1 MRATDSFKT
10 LQISFSKHQNAELS
24 ATMSA
29 YMRHQF
35 HFLGIPKPKRSKLEK
50 FILLSSKTWRI
61 RSIHKICNML
71 WSCKSR
77 EYQYTALELLWINRK
92 QWNSDTLECLESFI
106 LHKSWWDTVD
116 ILASK
121 LIGWYMLQQPK
132 AAVLARHKL
141 WLASNNIWLQR
152 TSLIFQLKYK
162 DKTDF
167 LLLKTTINTLK
178 DHPDFFIQKAIGWSL
193 RQYAKTYPNIV
204 LAYCKSIKL
213 NGLAKREA
221 LKHIY

>member
-1 MRATDSFKT
+1 MRATDSYKT
-10 LQISFSKHQNAELS
+10 LQRTFLKHQNAEL
-24 ATMSA
+24 AVAMSA

-35 HFLGIPKPKRSKLEK
+35 HFLGIPKPIRSKLEK
-50 FILLSSKTWRI
+50 LILQSSKTWSI
-61 RSIHKICNML
+61 TTIHKISNML

-77 EYQYTALELLWINRK
+77 EFQYTALELLWINRK
-92 QWNSDTLECLESFI
+92 LWNTDTLKCLEYFI

-132 AAVLARHKL
+132 AVVLARHKL
-141 WLASNNIWLQR
+141 WLSSNNMWLQR
-152 TSLIFQLKYK
+152 TCLIFQLKYK
-162 DKTDF
+162 DKTNF
-167 LLLKTTINTLK
+167 TLLKTTIMTLK

-193 RQYAKTYPNIV
+193 RQYAKTHPVNVITF
-204 LAYCKSIKL
+204 CKSINL

-221 LKHIY
+221 LKHIN